1 MESGDKRRLGIRIAI
16 FCSPAIGAVLLIVII
31 VGLVGGVADFVYD
44 SVTSVLT
51 TAVSDMVGELG
62 EDFDITTT
70 ECWRMITEANELYRE
85 QVIEQMEEYEGKIE
99 EWYEEYRYNDYLR
112 DHHFPDEYTVER
124 YIYNIDFAYAFTWMT
139 MYTDCFN
146 GDSIPLGMDE
156 ILMFYESITRVSA
169 EGDYSEGV
177 WRISNNILPL
187 NAIAELLYPSDTEMQ
202 EMFLDDYELYVDLF
216 SYYGIGYGSYDIYN
230 DYTGNPSDYSYEA
243 ILYSSTMSVPAYYQT
258 DYPNVRYGTGSISA
272 CGCAPTCIAM
282 VLSYMTGTNL
292 TPVDIVRW
300 TGNRYYVA
308 GSGSSG
314 TIFPA
319 CAEHWGYQCMNLGGN
334 ISAAIEAIQNG
345 HPVIVSVNGY
355 FTSGGHFMVLTG
367 VTEDGY
373 FIVNDPNG
381 ANVRRFGTNR
391 FSIDLVRNH
400 AVNYRYFY

>member
-1 MESGDKRRLGIRIAI
+1 MDSADQRKLGIRIAI
-16 FCSPAIGAVLLIVII
+16 FCSPAIGIILLIVII
-31 VGLVGGVADFVYD
+31 VGLVGGIADFAYD
-44 SVTSVLT
+44 SVTGVLT
-51 TAVSDMVGELG
+51 TSVSDMVGELG

-70 ECWRMITEANELYRE
+70 ECWQLITEANELYRE

-112 DHHFPDEYTVER
+112 DHHFSDEYTVER

-146 GDSIPLGMDE
+146 GDSVPLSMDE
-156 ILMFYESITRVSA
+156 ILAFYESITRVSVM
-169 EGDYSEGV
+169 GDYSDGV

-187 NAIAELLYPSDTEMQ
+187 SSIAELLYPSDIEMQ
-202 EMFLDDYELYVDLF
+202 EMFLDDYELYIDLF

-230 DYTGNPSDYSYEA
+230 DYAWNPSDYSNEA
-243 ILYSSTMSVPAYYQT
+243 VLYSSVMSVPVYYQT
-258 DYPNVRYGTGSISA
+258 DYPHVRYGTGSISS

-282 VLSYMTGTNL
+282 LLSYMTGTNL
-292 TPVDIVRW
+292 NPVDIVSW

-314 TIFPA
+314 TIFSA
-319 CAEHWGYQCMNLGGN
+319 CAEHWGYQCVNLGGN
-334 ISAAIEAIQNG
+334 ISAAIEALQNG
-345 HPVIVSVNGY
+345 HPVIVSVNSY
-355 FTSGGHFMVLTG
+355 FTNGGHFMVLTG

-373 FIVNDPNG
+373 FIINDPNG
-381 ANVRRFGTNR
+381 ANVRKFGTNR

-400 AVNYRYFY
+400 AVNYRYFC